1 MTLGK
6 SLIASDSSLKALKL
20 VWLDTSNSF
29 RSEGLV
35 ELSTHFFLD
44 RGHKKEIV
52 EDEAEAILR
61 ISDQLSLNY
70 SGGSG
75 GTDVTDQPI

>member
-1 MTLGK
+1 M
-6 SLIASDSSLKALKL
+6 
-20 VWLDTSNSF
+20 
-29 RSEGLV
+29 